1 MAAAAFKVSLNL
13 VNSVGQRRNLYL
25 TASDVNAAAWV
36 FPSTGTEM
44 QLSSLP
50 CSITDIVL
58 SAAGTDCSNSTL
70 YVNGVDSGI
79 RIIHATNVGT
89 VINRQI
95 AMNPI
100 AIPAGALVKFV
111 QNT

>member
-1 MAAAAFKVSLNL
+1 MVAAAFKVSLN
-13 VNSVGQRRNLYL
+13 VANSQGQRRSLYL
-25 TASDVNAAAWV
+25 TASDVNAAAMV
-36 FPSTGTEM
+36 FPSGGTEM

-50 CSITDIVL
+50 SVVSDIVL
-58 SAAGTDCSNSTL
+58 SAAGTDCTNTTL

-79 RIIHATNVGT
+79 RIIHAANLGT
-89 VINRQI
+89 VINRQV